1 MHNCITII
9 IIVIT
14 ITIIIT
20 TIITIIIAGPNSKN
34 KSRGVCAGWE
44 GRSQLYLN
52 MLQSL
57 SLDMIPIY
65 ILDIEY

>member
-14 ITIIIT
+14 ITT
-20 TIITIIIAGPNSKN
+20 TIIIIIAGPDSKN